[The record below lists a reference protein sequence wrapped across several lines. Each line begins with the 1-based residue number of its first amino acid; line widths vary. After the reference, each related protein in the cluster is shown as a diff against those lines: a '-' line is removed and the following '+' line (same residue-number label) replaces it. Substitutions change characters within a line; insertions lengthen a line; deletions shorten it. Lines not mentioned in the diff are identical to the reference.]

1 MSRQNGNF
9 LLQALLALALIFS
22 FIPFFAGRLASRDL
36 DSQMYAATQ
45 KVEVAQTAAQI
56 FVRENAN
63 DLPYNTTKVSGNT
76 FSDLLESYGLPLGF
90 VPRTALGQDISLVI
104 NKTPLAVTAYLELSG
119 GDLSP
124 LQLAELARRIGFYAS
139 VSGDII
145 TVGLALD
152 AVYSDVVRR
161 NESDLNNSAFLTD
174 LDMGGYTFDNGGEI
188 FARRGEF
195 ETAQIGTLSVFG
207 VENGRNTRNNIESM
221 AANLAVFQSS
231 LGESALSL
239 TRGALYVN
247 NISARTLSQFGDTG
261 NFTSNAASAYDFAM
275 TAGRTSFYGPL
286 DWTVGGDVISENIN
300 FSVERLDID
309 SYIDASR
316 GQDVYIDPDEL
327 EVSSRTGIEA
337 GTVIASNITMRDQTS
352 DALNSGET
360 GLVILDI
367 RPCGTSV
374 LPDVLLDGINNDAF
388 EILAEPTSD
397 SDKTESCRDVI
408 AQLDNR
414 VRYNAKS
421 LSQYL
426 VCQYI
431 YWQRLEQRIDMKQC
445 LLEGG
450 TNCD

>member
-22 FIPFFAGRLASRDL
+22 FMPFFAGRLASRDL

-207 VENGRNTRNNIESM
+207 VENGRDTRNNIESM

-367 RPCGTSV
+367 RPSGTSV